1 MFVEKGV
8 AFLVNVSLKKLEEA
22 YSSEI
27 HAKSKLRLQCAILR
41 KKGKSQPFI
50 SEVTG
55 LSVTTVSDI
64 LRRFEK
70 RGIQGCHAKKQ
81 AGQKPKLKPM
91 QKLVLRRALSRSPE
105 KQGLPF
111 VIWTTKLI
119 QYFIAKKFGVTYVLR
134 YIRDLVS
141 SFELSIQT
149 PRPEHIKANK
159 KLQAQFKKNFDD
171 KLRDLCKQDMR
182 SSFWTKASSP

>member
-1 MFVEKGV
+1 MFVKKGNG
-8 AFLVNVSLKKLEEA
+8 FLADVSLNRLEEA
-22 YSSEI
+22 YVAET
-27 HAKSKLRLQCAILR
+27 HAKAKLRLQCALLR

-50 SEVTG
+50 SEVTE
-55 LSVTTVSDI
+55 LSVTTISDI

-70 RGIQGCHAKKQ
+70 RGIQGCYAKKQ
-81 AGQKPKLKPM
+81 AGQKPKLKPA
-91 QKLVLRRALSRSPE
+91 QKLALKKALSRSPE
-105 KQGLPF
+105 EQGLPF

-119 QYFIAKKFGVTYVLR
+119 QYFIEKKFGITYVLR

-141 SFELSIQT
+141 SFDMSIQT

-159 KLQAQFKKNFDD
+159 KLQAQFKKNFDE
-171 KLRDLCKQDMR
+171 KLRNLCKQDMR